1 MTKQQWKEYLSSI
14 GWVDTSLENPKDER
28 IIRKAVSE
36 LRKEG
41 IILIPLSAHYYIDVN
56 RCSREDATVFA
67 ESQMKAWKTQYFNT
81 VLPLKKF
88 IGEQR
93 FKELMGTLV

>member
-1 MTKQQWKEYLSSI
+1 MTKQWWKDYLTNM
-14 GWVDTSLENPKDER
+14 GYVDTSAENPKEER
-28 IIRKAVSE
+28 RIRQAISE
-36 LRKEG
+36 LRKDG
-41 IILIPLSAHYYIDVN
+41 IILIPVSSHLYMDAN
-56 RCSREDATVFA
+56 RCDKQDAVTFA
-67 ESQMKAWKTQYFNT
+67 EAQVQAWKTQYFNT

>member
-28 IIRKAVSE
+28 KIRQAISE

-41 IILIPLSAHYYIDVN
+41 LILIPASPHFYIDVN
-56 RCSREDATVFA
+56 RCSREDAVMFA
-67 ESQMKAWKTQYFNT
+67 ENQMAAWTTQYFNT